1 MSLPH
6 ELHVGRFLASRTEE
20 VQLLCGEVA
29 RGAGQ
34 GMLASQQVPRRMRRR
49 AVSHNPKRLP
59 RRLRAAHLS
68 QRTKSGTEPGAAP
81 GLRRPSRRWR
91 RRPGNL
97 LAEYNRRQ
105 RGPGAAAWL
114 ETHIWHA
121 KRFHMTR
128 AWGHAL
134 PRTPTDKCWRQTY
147 RGLVRGCVAWDCSYL
162 QVVAARGPRAALLA
176 TLNTLTDP
184 SAGPGFRHG
193 PGEGRVTVYTPGQ
206 CPGGAVGEV
215 TYIWVPGS
223 PEEEEEVWLWC
234 HPGHYHQFTQ
244 LLIAAMQLE
253 TVGAEEVSKSEVDS
267 VDRVDSRS
275 EVDSV
280 DTTATRDQVG
290 VAKLQQKLVP
300 PRLMRGG
307 AFTVTLL
314 ENRVNRFSLRGPLS
328 LTMLKHILPT
338 VDEIDD
344 TMAFSR

>member
-6 ELHVGRFLASRTEE
+6 ELQVGRFLASRTEE

-147 RGLVRGCVAWDCSYL
+147 RGLVRGCVAWDSSYL

-184 SAGPGFRHG
+184 SAGPGFSHG
-193 PGEGRVTVYTPGQ
+193 PGEGRVTVYIPGQ

-223 PEEEEEVWLWC
+223 PEEAEQEVWLWC
-234 HPGHYHQFTQ
+234 HPGHYTQFTQ
-244 LLIAAMQLE
+244 LLTEAMKLE
-253 TVGAEEVSKSEVDS
+253 TVEEEV
-267 VDRVDSRS
+267 SRS
-275 EVDSV
+275 EVDRL

-307 AFTVTLL
+307 VFTVTLL

>member
-6 ELHVGRFLASRTEE
+6 ELQVGRFLASRTEE

-147 RGLVRGCVAWDCSYL
+147 RGLVRGCVAWDSSYL

-184 SAGPGFRHG
+184 SAGPGFSHG

-223 PEEEEEVWLWC
+223 PEEAEQEVWLWC
-234 HPGHYHQFTQ
+234 HPGHYTQFTQ
-244 LLIAAMQLE
+244 LLTEAMQLE
-253 TVGAEEVSKSEVDS
+253 TVEEEV
-267 VDRVDSRS
+267 SRS
-275 EVDSV
+275 EVDRLDRL

-307 AFTVTLL
+307 VFTVTLL

-344 TMAFSR
+344 TMAFTR

>member
-6 ELHVGRFLASRTEE
+6 ELQVGRFLASRTEE

-147 RGLVRGCVAWDCSYL
+147 RGLVRGCVAWDSSYL

-184 SAGPGFRHG
+184 SAGSGFSHG
-193 PGEGRVTVYTPGQ
+193 PGEGRVTVYIPGQ

-223 PEEEEEVWLWC
+223 PEEAEQEVWLWC
-234 HPGHYHQFTQ
+234 HPGHYTQFTQ
-244 LLIAAMQLE
+244 LLTEVMQLE
-253 TVGAEEVSKSEVDS
+253 TVEEEV
-267 VDRVDSRS
+267 SRS
-275 EVDSV
+275 EVDRLDRV

-290 VAKLQQKLVP
+290 VAKLQRKLVP

-307 AFTVTLL
+307 VFTVTLL

>member
-6 ELHVGRFLASRTEE
+6 ELQVGRFLASRTEE

-184 SAGPGFRHG
+184 SAGPGFSHG
-193 PGEGRVTVYTPGQ
+193 PGEGRVTVYIPGQ

-223 PEEEEEVWLWC
+223 PEEAEQEVWLWC
-234 HPGHYHQFTQ
+234 HPGHYTQFTQ
-244 LLIAAMQLE
+244 LLTEVMKLE
-253 TVGAEEVSKSEVDS
+253 TVEEEV
-267 VDRVDSRS
+267 SRS

-290 VAKLQQKLVP
+290 VAKLQRKLVP

-307 AFTVTLL
+307 VFTVTLL

>member
-6 ELHVGRFLASRTEE
+6 ELQVGRFLASRTEE

-184 SAGPGFRHG
+184 SAGPGFSHG
-193 PGEGRVTVYTPGQ
+193 PGEGRVTVYIPGQ

-223 PEEEEEVWLWC
+223 PEEAEQEVWLWC
-234 HPGHYHQFTQ
+234 HPGHYTQFTQ
-244 LLIAAMQLE
+244 LLTEVMKLE
-253 TVGAEEVSKSEVDS
+253 TVEEEV
-267 VDRVDSRS
+267 SRS
-275 EVDSV
+275 EVDRL

-290 VAKLQQKLVP
+290 VAKLQRKLVP

-307 AFTVTLL
+307 VFTVTLL

>member
-6 ELHVGRFLASRTEE
+6 ELQVGRFLASRTEE

-184 SAGPGFRHG
+184 SAGPGFSHG
-193 PGEGRVTVYTPGQ
+193 PGEGRVTVYIPGQ

-223 PEEEEEVWLWC
+223 PEEAEQEVWLWC
-234 HPGHYHQFTQ
+234 HPGHYTQFTQ
-244 LLIAAMQLE
+244 LLTEVMKLE
-253 TVGAEEVSKSEVDS
+253 TVEEEV
-267 VDRVDSRS
+267 SRS
-275 EVDSV
+275 EVDRM

-307 AFTVTLL
+307 VFTVTLL

-338 VDEIDD
+338 VDKIED
-344 TMAFSR
+344 TTAFSR

>member
-6 ELHVGRFLASRTEE
+6 ELQVGRFLASRTEE

-147 RGLVRGCVAWDCSYL
+147 RGLVRGCVAWDSSYL

-184 SAGPGFRHG
+184 SAGPGFSHG
-193 PGEGRVTVYTPGQ
+193 PGEGRVTVYIPGQ

-223 PEEEEEVWLWC
+223 PEEAEQEVWLWC
-234 HPGHYHQFTQ
+234 HPGHYTQFTQ
-244 LLIAAMQLE
+244 LLTEAMKLE
-253 TVGAEEVSKSEVDS
+253 TVEEEVSEVD
-267 VDRVDSRS
+267 R
-275 EVDSV
+275 V

-290 VAKLQQKLVP
+290 VAKLQRKLVP

-307 AFTVTLL
+307 VFTVTLL

>member
-6 ELHVGRFLASRTEE
+6 ELQVGRFLASRTEE

-184 SAGPGFRHG
+184 SAGPGFSHG
-193 PGEGRVTVYTPGQ
+193 PGEGRVTVYIPGQ

-223 PEEEEEVWLWC
+223 PEEAEQEVWLWC
-234 HPGHYHQFTQ
+234 HPGHYTQFTQ
-244 LLIAAMQLE
+244 LLTEVMQLE
-253 TVGAEEVSKSEVDS
+253 TVEEEV
-267 VDRVDSRS
+267 SRS
-275 EVDSV
+275 EVDRL

-290 VAKLQQKLVP
+290 VAKLQRKLVP

-307 AFTVTLL
+307 VFTVTLL

-328 LTMLKHILPT
+328 LTMLKYILPT

>member
-1 MSLPH
+1 MLDAPKSGLP
-6 ELHVGRFLASRTEE
+6 
-20 VQLLCGEVA
+20 
-29 RGAGQ
+29 
-34 GMLASQQVPRRMRRR
+34 ASQQLPRHLRRR

-162 QVVAARGPRAALLA
+162 QVVAARKVVVRIIKKRGRRKGRRLGALKKRGLRA
-176 TLNTLTDP
+176 
-184 SAGPGFRHG
+184 R
-193 PGEGRVTVYTPGQ
+193 
-206 CPGGAVGEV
+206 
-215 TYIWVPGS
+215 
-223 PEEEEEVWLWC
+223 
-234 HPGHYHQFTQ
+234 
-244 LLIAAMQLE
+244 
-253 TVGAEEVSKSEVDS
+253 
-267 VDRVDSRS
+267 
-275 EVDSV
+275 
-280 DTTATRDQVG
+280 
-290 VAKLQQKLVP
+290 
-300 PRLMRGG
+300 
-307 AFTVTLL
+307 
-314 ENRVNRFSLRGPLS
+314 
-328 LTMLKHILPT
+328 
-338 VDEIDD
+338 
-344 TMAFSR
+344 

>member
-6 ELHVGRFLASRTEE
+6 ELQVGRFLASRTEE

-184 SAGPGFRHG
+184 SAGPGFSHG
-193 PGEGRVTVYTPGQ
+193 PGEGRVTVYIPGQ

-223 PEEEEEVWLWC
+223 PEEAEQEVWLWC
-234 HPGHYHQFTQ
+234 HPGHYTQFTQ
-244 LLIAAMQLE
+244 LLTEVMKLE
-253 TVGAEEVSKSEVDS
+253 TVEEEV
-267 VDRVDSRS
+267 SRS
-275 EVDSV
+275 EVDRLDSV

-307 AFTVTLL
+307 VFTVTLL

-338 VDEIDD
+338 VDKIED
-344 TMAFSR
+344 TTAFSR